1 MELVMEADWNE
12 DSAAM
17 KQVQIRSEWQG
28 SFDYAVALAS
38 RAGNCFP
45 QDDNSLTFFKF
56 PGSLA

>member
-38 RAGNCFP
+38 LRQLLRSA
-45 QDDNSLTFFKF
+45 
-56 PGSLA
+56 